1 MIFCTSQ
8 LKLYKPLMKFIYFT
22 IIILLCLTFN
32 VSAQTKQT
40 SGWAAS
46 FNSFKINQK
55 FGVHFDLQFRSADEM
70 QYLRNVLIR
79 PGLTYQIDQNK
90 NATVGYALIL
100 TNRGPSFGHEYLTE
114 SRIWE
119 QFIINIP
126 IVNKVIL
133 TNRFRLEQR
142 FINRS
147 TESVYSDRI
156 RYFVRSVIP
165 LVKQKDKF
173 TKGVFAAI
181 QNEIFL
187 NLSNKEQL
195 NNHVFDQNRAYLAL
209 GYRTTSKIDLE
220 LGYMRVDSKG
230 LTNNTVNNVVQVA
243 VYARF

>member
-1 MIFCTSQ
+1 
-8 LKLYKPLMKFIYFT
+8 
-22 IIILLCLTFN
+22 
-32 VSAQTKQT
+32 
-40 SGWAAS
+40 
-46 FNSFKINQK
+46 
-55 FGVHFDLQFRSADEM
+55 
-70 QYLRNVLIR
+70 
-79 PGLTYQIDQNK
+79 
-90 NATVGYALIL
+90 
-100 TNRGPSFGHEYLTE
+100 
-114 SRIWE
+114 
-119 QFIINIP
+119 
-126 IVNKVIL
+126 VIL